1 MRLTLLAVVAF
12 CLLSLPTQAQSLYD
26 ELNDALLV
34 AEKTDRAIE
43 RGKIAVEQVLY
54 EAFEDDPYYGFTGH
68 TTVSLWQ
75 THEGFIRMTTLH
87 EWPNQEPE
95 AKSLYLDAS
104 FHPLVLIDESNHDF
118 KKCVVFEG
126 DEPAI
131 YAEANW
137 FGDHYGDY
145 TIYRITPKEYRYA
158 SQMLAQYEQVLED
171 WVRKVQSKHNRR
183 RVGEYAVAR
192 NNPLPQPLRVESPAQ
207 NVAQNQPQPMQQN
220 PEQHVAQNQP
230 QPTQQNPEQQLKQA
244 AGALLIQS
252 LSQALQKWIK

>member
-34 AEKTDRAIE
+34 AEKTNRAIE

-75 THEGFIRMTTLH
+75 TLDGFIRMTTLH
-87 EWPNQEPE
+87 EWPNHEPE
-95 AKSLYLDAS
+95 VKSLYLDAS

-131 YAEANW
+131 YAEADW
-137 FGDHYGDY
+137 LGDHYGDY

-158 SQMLAQYEQVLED
+158 AQMLAQYEHVLDE
-171 WVRKVQSKHNRR
+171 WRRNVQSKHNRR

-192 NNPLPQPLRVESPAQ
+192 NNPLPPPAAEKGSAQNQPQ
-207 NVAQNQPQPMQQN
+207 NVAQNQPQPT
-220 PEQHVAQNQP
+220 P
-230 QPTQQNPEQQLKQA
+230 QNPEQQLKEA
-244 AGALLIQS
+244 ASAMLIQS
-252 LSQALQKWIK
+252 LGQALQKWLK